1 MVFFYSAPLVDY
13 VKDDN
18 NQEKLVSTSSTALSV
33 ELEYKKL
40 VDILRETGKDFRVI
54 KSAINWESLTTMI
67 ARKPKIIH
75 ISCHGDF
82 CKERNEFYL

>member
-13 VKDDN
+13 IKDDN

-54 KSAINWESLTTMI
+54 KSAIN
-67 ARKPKIIH
+67 
-75 ISCHGDF
+75 
-82 CKERNEFYL
+82 